1 MLPKRWLHHGLMG
14 LFAASGL
21 AIAGSGAIAQ
31 TTDGFTIFGG
41 VEAQYRLGY
50 FIDNNERRSNDARY
64 YLRVAGRK
72 VTDEVLELFI
82 TYPQE
87 FEDEGGHFDKTRIE
101 LREGTGRGGATIEV
115 DEIIIDQEANVFE
128 IYPSEPLQPNSSF
141 VVVLHD
147 VRNPNRYGNRYFFL
161 DALYQGTPLQDFVG
175 VWPIEVAA
183 E

>member
-1 MLPKRWLHHGLMG
+1 MIPKRWLQRGLLG

-21 AIAGSGAIAQ
+21 AIAGNSAIAQ

-41 VEAQYRLGY
+41 VEAQYRLSY

-72 VTDEVLELFI
+72 VTNEVLELFI

-128 IYPSEPLQPNSSF
+128 IYPAEPLQPNSSF

-161 DALYQGTPLQDFVG
+161 DALYQGAPLQDFVG